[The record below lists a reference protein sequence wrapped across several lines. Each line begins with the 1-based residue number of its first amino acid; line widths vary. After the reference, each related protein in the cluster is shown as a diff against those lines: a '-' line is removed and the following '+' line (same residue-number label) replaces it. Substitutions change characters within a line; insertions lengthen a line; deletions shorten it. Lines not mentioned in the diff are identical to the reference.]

1 MKLSKRGLFWLLGL
15 VSFAILLLFSQPLGA
30 QAATNYHA
38 KDYTTAAS
46 VINGPDFK
54 HADTIQIQYQMSF
67 GDTAFK
73 AGDTVTIDM
82 PANLEPRTVGA
93 TFDVTDAVTGT
104 VIGTGVVGGDGQVVL
119 TMNSA
124 IEGKTNV
131 KIDVNLGMKYRY
143 DDLGEQDVVFDTQDG
158 QDTSVI
164 NMVANEANMS
174 KKGTIDKE
182 NGTIKWT
189 LLVDRREI
197 TMKNLSIADT
207 IGDHQQM
214 IKGIEVYNGEW
225 SSANTYKRRD
235 KLSDDAYQVNYSD
248 NGFDL
253 KFNDT
258 VSNLVVIDYYTKITD
273 TELIDQNYHFKN
285 KAVMEWGGGTSGG
298 KNSEEANGKVY
309 EKVVNGGSGTGDL
322 SSSSSSNSSSS
333 NNSSDVDSC
342 SDHSSSDSSS
352 AVDSSSDDSSSKN
365 SSDVDSSSDH
375 SSSESS
381 SAVDSSSDDS
391 SSNNS
396 SDVDSCSDHSSSDSS
411 SAVDSSSDESS
422 SNNSSDDDSRSDH
435 SSSES
440 SSAVDSRSDHS
451 SSESSSAVDSR
462 SDHSSSESSSAVD
475 SSSDHSSSESSS
487 AVDSSSD
494 HSRSE
499 SSSAVDSRSDHSSSE
514 SSSAVDSR
522 SDHSS
527 SESSSA
533 VESSSDHS
541 SSESSSAVDSSSDH
555 SGSESSSDVN
565 TSSESSDNTTTEP
578 DNGHQTGDIEDPED
592 NTAVYP
598 DIDED
603 TGTIDVDGGF
613 DSNYDGSTTSN
624 STNSSKPL
632 KDSTSSVFT
641 STPANTTTGQDGAD
655 QTPAAD
661 TKKSSAKTTVSE
673 SDALTPSTP
682 NQVAKLP
689 QTNEAKMDSQALR
702 SVGILLGV
710 LTLGAGALIRH
721 WF

>member
-93 TFDVTDAVTGT
+93 TFNVTDAVT
-104 VIGTGVVGGDGQVVL
+104 GTGVVGGDGQVVL

-258 VSNLVVIDYYTKITD
+258 VSNLVIIDYYTKITD

-333 NNSSDVDSC
+333 NNSSDVDS
-342 SDHSSSDSSS
+342 SSDDSNSESSS
-352 AVDSSSDDSSSKN
+352 AVDSSSDDSSSE
-365 SSDVDSSSDH
+365 SSSAVDSSSDH

-381 SAVDSSSDDS
+381 SAVDSSSDD
-391 SSNNS
+391 
-396 SDVDSCSDHSSSDSS
+396 
-411 SAVDSSSDESS
+411 
-422 SNNSSDDDSRSDH
+422 
-435 SSSES
+435 
-440 SSAVDSRSDHS
+440 
-451 SSESSSAVDSR
+451 
-462 SDHSSSESSSAVD
+462 SSSESSSAVD

-494 HSRSE
+494 HS
-499 SSSAVDSRSDHSSSE
+499 SSE
-514 SSSAVDSR
+514 SSSVVD
-522 SDHSS
+522 
-527 SESSSA
+527 
-533 VESSSDHS
+533 SSSDHS
-541 SSESSSAVDSSSDH
+541 SSESSSAVDSSYDH

-710 LTLGAGALIRH
+710 LTLGGGALIRH

>member
-1 MKLSKRGLFWLLGL
+1 MSKYPNTFL

-93 TFDVTDAVTGT
+93 TFDVTDTETGT
-104 VIGTGVVGGDGQVVL
+104 VIGTGVVGGNGQVVL

-333 NNSSDVDSC
+333 NNSSDVDS
-342 SDHSSSDSSS
+342 
-352 AVDSSSDDSSSKN
+352 SSDDSN
-365 SSDVDSSSDH
+365 
-375 SSSESS
+375 SESS
-381 SAVDSSSDDS
+381 SAVDSSSDD
-391 SSNNS
+391 
-396 SDVDSCSDHSSSDSS
+396 
-411 SAVDSSSDESS
+411 
-422 SNNSSDDDSRSDH
+422 
-435 SSSES
+435 
-440 SSAVDSRSDHS
+440 
-451 SSESSSAVDSR
+451 
-462 SDHSSSESSSAVD
+462 SSSESSSAVD

-494 HSRSE
+494 HS
-499 SSSAVDSRSDHSSSE
+499 SSE
-514 SSSAVDSR
+514 SSSVVD
-522 SDHSS
+522 
-527 SESSSA
+527 
-533 VESSSDHS
+533 SSSDHS

-710 LTLGAGALIRH
+710 LTLGGGALIRH

>member
-93 TFDVTDAVTGT
+93 TFDVTDTETGT
-104 VIGTGVVGGDGQVVL
+104 VIGTGVVGGNGQVVL

-333 NNSSDVDSC
+333 NNSSDVDS
-342 SDHSSSDSSS
+342 
-352 AVDSSSDDSSSKN
+352 SSDDSN
-365 SSDVDSSSDH
+365 
-375 SSSESS
+375 SESS
-381 SAVDSSSDDS
+381 SAVDSSSDD
-391 SSNNS
+391 
-396 SDVDSCSDHSSSDSS
+396 
-411 SAVDSSSDESS
+411 
-422 SNNSSDDDSRSDH
+422 
-435 SSSES
+435 
-440 SSAVDSRSDHS
+440 
-451 SSESSSAVDSR
+451 
-462 SDHSSSESSSAVD
+462 SSSESSSAVD

-494 HSRSE
+494 HS
-499 SSSAVDSRSDHSSSE
+499 SSE
-514 SSSAVDSR
+514 SSSVVD
-522 SDHSS
+522 
-527 SESSSA
+527 
-533 VESSSDHS
+533 SSSDH
-541 SSESSSAVDSSSDH
+541 SSSDH

-710 LTLGAGALIRH
+710 LTLGGGALIRH

>member
-93 TFDVTDAVTGT
+93 TFDVTDAETGT

-333 NNSSDVDSC
+333 NNSSDVDS
-342 SDHSSSDSSS
+342 
-352 AVDSSSDDSSSKN
+352 SSDDSN
-365 SSDVDSSSDH
+365 
-375 SSSESS
+375 SESS
-381 SAVDSSSDDS
+381 SAVDSSSDD
-391 SSNNS
+391 
-396 SDVDSCSDHSSSDSS
+396 
-411 SAVDSSSDESS
+411 
-422 SNNSSDDDSRSDH
+422 
-435 SSSES
+435 
-440 SSAVDSRSDHS
+440 
-451 SSESSSAVDSR
+451 
-462 SDHSSSESSSAVD
+462 SSSESSSAVD

-494 HSRSE
+494 
-499 SSSAVDSRSDHSSSE
+499 DSSSE
-514 SSSAVDSR
+514 SSSVVD
-522 SDHSS
+522 
-527 SESSSA
+527 
-533 VESSSDHS
+533 SSSDHS

-710 LTLGAGALIRH
+710 LTLGGGALIRH

>member
-333 NNSSDVDSC
+333 NNSSDVDS
-342 SDHSSSDSSS
+342 
-352 AVDSSSDDSSSKN
+352 SSDD
-365 SSDVDSSSDH
+365 
-375 SSSESS
+375 
-381 SAVDSSSDDS
+381 
-391 SSNNS
+391 
-396 SDVDSCSDHSSSDSS
+396 
-411 SAVDSSSDESS
+411 
-422 SNNSSDDDSRSDH
+422 
-435 SSSES
+435 
-440 SSAVDSRSDHS
+440 
-451 SSESSSAVDSR
+451 
-462 SDHSSSESSSAVD
+462 SSSESSSAVD

-494 HSRSE
+494 HS
-499 SSSAVDSRSDHSSSE
+499 SSE
-514 SSSAVDSR
+514 SSSAVD
-522 SDHSS
+522 
-527 SESSSA
+527 
-533 VESSSDHS
+533 SSSDHS

-710 LTLGAGALIRH
+710 LTLGGGALIRH

>member
-333 NNSSDVDSC
+333 NNSSDVDS
-342 SDHSSSDSSS
+342 
-352 AVDSSSDDSSSKN
+352 
-365 SSDVDSSSDH
+365 SSDH
-375 SSSESS
+375 SSSEST
-381 SAVDSSSDDS
+381 SAVDSS
-391 SSNNS
+391 
-396 SDVDSCSDHSSSDSS
+396 
-411 SAVDSSSDESS
+411 
-422 SNNSSDDDSRSDH
+422 
-435 SSSES
+435 
-440 SSAVDSRSDHS
+440 
-451 SSESSSAVDSR
+451 

-494 HSRSE
+494 HS
-499 SSSAVDSRSDHSSSE
+499 SSE
-514 SSSAVDSR
+514 SSSAVD
-522 SDHSS
+522 
-527 SESSSA
+527 
-533 VESSSDHS
+533 SSSDHS

>member
-93 TFDVTDAVTGT
+93 TFDVTDTETGT
-104 VIGTGVVGGDGQVVL
+104 VIGTGVVGGNGQVVL

-333 NNSSDVDSC
+333 NNSSDVDS
-342 SDHSSSDSSS
+342 
-352 AVDSSSDDSSSKN
+352 SSDDSN
-365 SSDVDSSSDH
+365 
-375 SSSESS
+375 SESS
-381 SAVDSSSDDS
+381 SAVDSSSDD
-391 SSNNS
+391 
-396 SDVDSCSDHSSSDSS
+396 
-411 SAVDSSSDESS
+411 
-422 SNNSSDDDSRSDH
+422 
-435 SSSES
+435 
-440 SSAVDSRSDHS
+440 
-451 SSESSSAVDSR
+451 
-462 SDHSSSESSSAVD
+462 SSSESSSAVD

-494 HSRSE
+494 HSSSE
-499 SSSAVDSRSDHSSSE
+499 SSSVVDSSSDHSSSE
-514 SSSAVDSR
+514 SSSAVDSSSDHSSSESSSVVDSS

-533 VESSSDHS
+533 VDSSCDHSSSESSSVVDSSSDHSSSESSSAVDSSSDHSSSESSSVVDSSSDHS

-673 SDALTPSTP
+673 SDALTSSTP

-710 LTLGAGALIRH
+710 LTLGGGALIRH

>member
-333 NNSSDVDSC
+333 NNSSDVDS
-342 SDHSSSDSSS
+342 SSDDSNSESSS
-352 AVDSSSDDSSSKN
+352 AVDSSSDD
-365 SSDVDSSSDH
+365 

-391 SSNNS
+391 SSE
-396 SDVDSCSDHSSSDSS
+396 SS
-411 SAVDSSSDESS
+411 SAVDSSSD
-422 SNNSSDDDSRSDH
+422 D
-435 SSSES
+435 
-440 SSAVDSRSDHS
+440 
-451 SSESSSAVDSR
+451 
-462 SDHSSSESSSAVD
+462 SSSESSSAVD

-494 HSRSE
+494 HS
-499 SSSAVDSRSDHSSSE
+499 SSE
-514 SSSAVDSR
+514 SSSVVD
-522 SDHSS
+522 
-527 SESSSA
+527 
-533 VESSSDHS
+533 SSSDHS

-613 DSNYDGSTTSN
+613 DSNYDGSTISN

-710 LTLGAGALIRH
+710 LTLGGGALIRH

>member
-333 NNSSDVDSC
+333 NNSSDVDS
-342 SDHSSSDSSS
+342 
-352 AVDSSSDDSSSKN
+352 SSDD
-365 SSDVDSSSDH
+365 
-375 SSSESS
+375 
-381 SAVDSSSDDS
+381 
-391 SSNNS
+391 
-396 SDVDSCSDHSSSDSS
+396 
-411 SAVDSSSDESS
+411 
-422 SNNSSDDDSRSDH
+422 
-435 SSSES
+435 
-440 SSAVDSRSDHS
+440 
-451 SSESSSAVDSR
+451 
-462 SDHSSSESSSAVD
+462 SSSESSSAVD

-487 AVDSSSD
+487 VVD
-494 HSRSE
+494 
-499 SSSAVDSRSDHSSSE
+499 
-514 SSSAVDSR
+514 
-522 SDHSS
+522 
-527 SESSSA
+527 
-533 VESSSDHS
+533 SSSDHS

-641 STPANTTTGQDGAD
+641 ITPANTTTGQDGAD

>member
-93 TFDVTDAVTGT
+93 TFDVTDAETGT

-333 NNSSDVDSC
+333 NNSSDVDS
-342 SDHSSSDSSS
+342 
-352 AVDSSSDDSSSKN
+352 SSDD
-365 SSDVDSSSDH
+365 

-381 SAVDSSSDDS
+381 SAVDSSSDD
-391 SSNNS
+391 
-396 SDVDSCSDHSSSDSS
+396 
-411 SAVDSSSDESS
+411 
-422 SNNSSDDDSRSDH
+422 
-435 SSSES
+435 
-440 SSAVDSRSDHS
+440 
-451 SSESSSAVDSR
+451 
-462 SDHSSSESSSAVD
+462 SSSESSSAVD

-494 HSRSE
+494 
-499 SSSAVDSRSDHSSSE
+499 DSSSE
-514 SSSAVDSR
+514 SSSAVDSS

-527 SESSSA
+527 SESSS
-533 VESSSDHS
+533 VVDSSSDHS

-710 LTLGAGALIRH
+710 LTLGGGALIRH

>member
-93 TFDVTDAVTGT
+93 TFDVTDTETGT
-104 VIGTGVVGGDGQVVL
+104 VIGTGVVGGNGQVVL

-333 NNSSDVDSC
+333 NNSSDVDS
-342 SDHSSSDSSS
+342 
-352 AVDSSSDDSSSKN
+352 SSDDSN
-365 SSDVDSSSDH
+365 
-375 SSSESS
+375 SESS
-381 SAVDSSSDDS
+381 SAVDSSSDD
-391 SSNNS
+391 
-396 SDVDSCSDHSSSDSS
+396 
-411 SAVDSSSDESS
+411 
-422 SNNSSDDDSRSDH
+422 
-435 SSSES
+435 
-440 SSAVDSRSDHS
+440 
-451 SSESSSAVDSR
+451 
-462 SDHSSSESSSAVD
+462 
-475 SSSDHSSSESSS
+475 
-487 AVDSSSD
+487 
-494 HSRSE
+494 
-499 SSSAVDSRSDHSSSE
+499 
-514 SSSAVDSR
+514 
-522 SDHSS
+522 
-527 SESSSA
+527 
-533 VESSSDHS
+533 S

-710 LTLGAGALIRH
+710 LTLGGGALIRH

>member
-54 HADTIQIQYQMSF
+54 HVDTIQIQYQMSF

-93 TFDVTDAVTGT
+93 TFDVTDAETGT

-333 NNSSDVDSC
+333 NNSSDVDS
-342 SDHSSSDSSS
+342 
-352 AVDSSSDDSSSKN
+352 SSDDSN
-365 SSDVDSSSDH
+365 
-375 SSSESS
+375 SESS

-391 SSNNS
+391 SS
-396 SDVDSCSDHSSSDSS
+396 
-411 SAVDSSSDESS
+411 
-422 SNNSSDDDSRSDH
+422 
-435 SSSES
+435 ES
-440 SSAVDSRSDHS
+440 SSAVD
-451 SSESSSAVDSR
+451 
-462 SDHSSSESSSAVD
+462 
-475 SSSDHSSSESSS
+475 
-487 AVDSSSD
+487 
-494 HSRSE
+494 
-499 SSSAVDSRSDHSSSE
+499 
-514 SSSAVDSR
+514 
-522 SDHSS
+522 
-527 SESSSA
+527 
-533 VESSSDHS
+533 SSSDHS

-710 LTLGAGALIRH
+710 LTLGGGALIRH

>member
-93 TFDVTDAVTGT
+93 TFDVTDTETGT
-104 VIGTGVVGGDGQVVL
+104 VIGTGVVGGNGQVVL

-333 NNSSDVDSC
+333 NNSSDVDS
-342 SDHSSSDSSS
+342 
-352 AVDSSSDDSSSKN
+352 SSDDSNSESS
-365 SSDVDSSSDH
+365 SAVDSSSDH

-381 SAVDSSSDDS
+381 SAVDSSSDD
-391 SSNNS
+391 
-396 SDVDSCSDHSSSDSS
+396 
-411 SAVDSSSDESS
+411 
-422 SNNSSDDDSRSDH
+422 
-435 SSSES
+435 
-440 SSAVDSRSDHS
+440 
-451 SSESSSAVDSR
+451 
-462 SDHSSSESSSAVD
+462 SSSESSSAVD

-494 HSRSE
+494 HS
-499 SSSAVDSRSDHSSSE
+499 SSE
-514 SSSAVDSR
+514 SSSVVD
-522 SDHSS
+522 
-527 SESSSA
+527 
-533 VESSSDHS
+533 SSSDHS

-689 QTNEAKMDSQALR
+689 QTNEAKMDSQSLR

-710 LTLGAGALIRH
+710 LTLGGGALIRH

>member
-333 NNSSDVDSC
+333 NNSSDVDS
-342 SDHSSSDSSS
+342 
-352 AVDSSSDDSSSKN
+352 
-365 SSDVDSSSDH
+365 SSDH

-396 SDVDSCSDHSSSDSS
+396 SDVDS
-411 SAVDSSSDESS
+411 
-422 SNNSSDDDSRSDH
+422 
-435 SSSES
+435 
-440 SSAVDSRSDHS
+440 
-451 SSESSSAVDSR
+451 
-462 SDHSSSESSSAVD
+462 
-475 SSSDHSSSESSS
+475 SSDHSSSESSS
-487 AVDSSSD
+487 AVD
-494 HSRSE
+494 
-499 SSSAVDSRSDHSSSE
+499 
-514 SSSAVDSR
+514 
-522 SDHSS
+522 
-527 SESSSA
+527 
-533 VESSSDHS
+533 SSSDHS

-641 STPANTTTGQDGAD
+641 STPANATTGQDGAD

>member
-93 TFDVTDAVTGT
+93 TFDVTDAETGT

-333 NNSSDVDSC
+333 NNSSDVDS
-342 SDHSSSDSSS
+342 
-352 AVDSSSDDSSSKN
+352 SSDDSN
-365 SSDVDSSSDH
+365 
-375 SSSESS
+375 SESS
-381 SAVDSSSDDS
+381 SAVDSSSDD
-391 SSNNS
+391 
-396 SDVDSCSDHSSSDSS
+396 
-411 SAVDSSSDESS
+411 
-422 SNNSSDDDSRSDH
+422 
-435 SSSES
+435 
-440 SSAVDSRSDHS
+440 
-451 SSESSSAVDSR
+451 
-462 SDHSSSESSSAVD
+462 SSSESSSAVD

-494 HSRSE
+494 DSSSE
-499 SSSAVDSRSDHSSSE
+499 SSSAVDSSSDHSSSE
-514 SSSAVDSR
+514 SSSAVDSS
-522 SDHSS
+522 SDDSS
-527 SESSSA
+527 SESSS
-533 VESSSDHS
+533 VVDSSSDHS

-710 LTLGAGALIRH
+710 LTLGGGALIRH

>member
-214 IKGIEVYNGEW
+214 IKGLEVYNGEG

-333 NNSSDVDSC
+333 NNSSDVDS
-342 SDHSSSDSSS
+342 
-352 AVDSSSDDSSSKN
+352 
-365 SSDVDSSSDH
+365 SSDH

-396 SDVDSCSDHSSSDSS
+396 S
-411 SAVDSSSDESS
+411 
-422 SNNSSDDDSRSDH
+422 
-435 SSSES
+435 
-440 SSAVDSRSDHS
+440 
-451 SSESSSAVDSR
+451 
-462 SDHSSSESSSAVD
+462 AVD

-487 AVDSSSD
+487 AVD
-494 HSRSE
+494 
-499 SSSAVDSRSDHSSSE
+499 
-514 SSSAVDSR
+514 
-522 SDHSS
+522 
-527 SESSSA
+527 
-533 VESSSDHS
+533 SSSDHS

>member
-1 MKLSKRGLFWLLGL
+1 MKLSKRGIYWLLGL
-15 VSFAILLLFSQPLGA
+15 VSVAILLLFSQSVTA

-38 KDYTTAAS
+38 KDYTTSAA

-54 HADTIQIQYQMSF
+54 HADTIQIQYKMSF

-82 PANLEPRTVGA
+82 PDNLVPRTVGA
-93 TFDVTDAVTGT
+93 TFDVTDAETGA
-104 VIGTGVVGGDGQVVL
+104 VIGTGVVGDNGQVIL

-333 NNSSDVDSC
+333 NNSSDVDS
-342 SDHSSSDSSS
+342 
-352 AVDSSSDDSSSKN
+352 SSDDSN
-365 SSDVDSSSDH
+365 
-375 SSSESS
+375 SESS
-381 SAVDSSSDDS
+381 SAVDSSSDD
-391 SSNNS
+391 
-396 SDVDSCSDHSSSDSS
+396 
-411 SAVDSSSDESS
+411 
-422 SNNSSDDDSRSDH
+422 
-435 SSSES
+435 
-440 SSAVDSRSDHS
+440 
-451 SSESSSAVDSR
+451 
-462 SDHSSSESSSAVD
+462 
-475 SSSDHSSSESSS
+475 
-487 AVDSSSD
+487 
-494 HSRSE
+494 
-499 SSSAVDSRSDHSSSE
+499 
-514 SSSAVDSR
+514 
-522 SDHSS
+522 
-527 SESSSA
+527 
-533 VESSSDHS
+533 S

-641 STPANTTTGQDGAD
+641 STPANATTGQDGAD

-710 LTLGAGALIRH
+710 LTLGGGALIRH

>member
-15 VSFAILLLFSQPLGA
+15 VSFTILLLFNQPLGA

-93 TFDVTDAVTGT
+93 TFDVTDTETGT
-104 VIGTGVVGGDGQVVL
+104 VIGTGVVGGNGQVVL

-333 NNSSDVDSC
+333 NNSSDVDS
-342 SDHSSSDSSS
+342 
-352 AVDSSSDDSSSKN
+352 SSDD
-365 SSDVDSSSDH
+365 

-391 SSNNS
+391 SSE
-396 SDVDSCSDHSSSDSS
+396 SS
-411 SAVDSSSDESS
+411 SAVDSSSD
-422 SNNSSDDDSRSDH
+422 D
-435 SSSES
+435 
-440 SSAVDSRSDHS
+440 
-451 SSESSSAVDSR
+451 
-462 SDHSSSESSSAVD
+462 SSSESSSAVD
-475 SSSDHSSSESSS
+475 SSSDDSSSESSS

-494 HSRSE
+494 
-499 SSSAVDSRSDHSSSE
+499 DSSSE
-514 SSSAVDSR
+514 SSSAVDSS
-522 SDHSS
+522 SDDSS

-533 VESSSDHS
+533 VDSSSDDS

-710 LTLGAGALIRH
+710 LTLGGGALIRH

>member
-333 NNSSDVDSC
+333 NNSSDVDS
-342 SDHSSSDSSS
+342 
-352 AVDSSSDDSSSKN
+352 
-365 SSDVDSSSDH
+365 SSDH

-391 SSNNS
+391 SS
-396 SDVDSCSDHSSSDSS
+396 
-411 SAVDSSSDESS
+411 ESS
-422 SNNSSDDDSRSDH
+422 SV
-435 SSSES
+435 
-440 SSAVDSRSDHS
+440 VD
-451 SSESSSAVDSR
+451 
-462 SDHSSSESSSAVD
+462 
-475 SSSDHSSSESSS
+475 
-487 AVDSSSD
+487 
-494 HSRSE
+494 
-499 SSSAVDSRSDHSSSE
+499 
-514 SSSAVDSR
+514 
-522 SDHSS
+522 
-527 SESSSA
+527 
-533 VESSSDHS
+533 SSSDHS

-710 LTLGAGALIRH
+710 LTLGGGALIRH

>member
-93 TFDVTDAVTGT
+93 TFDVTDAETGT

-309 EKVVNGGSGTGDL
+309 EKVVNGESGTGDL

-333 NNSSDVDSC
+333 N
-342 SDHSSSDSSS
+342 
-352 AVDSSSDDSSSKN
+352 N

-396 SDVDSCSDHSSSDSS
+396 SDVDSS
-411 SAVDSSSDESS
+411 
-422 SNNSSDDDSRSDH
+422 
-435 SSSES
+435 
-440 SSAVDSRSDHS
+440 
-451 SSESSSAVDSR
+451 

-494 HSRSE
+494 HSSSE
-499 SSSAVDSRSDHSSSE
+499 SSSAVDSSSDHSSSE
-514 SSSAVDSR
+514 SSSAVD
-522 SDHSS
+522 
-527 SESSSA
+527 
-533 VESSSDHS
+533 SSSDHS

-710 LTLGAGALIRH
+710 LTLGGGALIRH

>member
-93 TFDVTDAVTGT
+93 TFDVTDAETGT

-333 NNSSDVDSC
+333 NNSSDVDS
-342 SDHSSSDSSS
+342 
-352 AVDSSSDDSSSKN
+352 
-365 SSDVDSSSDH
+365 SSDH

-381 SAVDSSSDDS
+381 SAVDSSSDD
-391 SSNNS
+391 
-396 SDVDSCSDHSSSDSS
+396 
-411 SAVDSSSDESS
+411 
-422 SNNSSDDDSRSDH
+422 
-435 SSSES
+435 
-440 SSAVDSRSDHS
+440 
-451 SSESSSAVDSR
+451 
-462 SDHSSSESSSAVD
+462 
-475 SSSDHSSSESSS
+475 
-487 AVDSSSD
+487 
-494 HSRSE
+494 
-499 SSSAVDSRSDHSSSE
+499 
-514 SSSAVDSR
+514 
-522 SDHSS
+522 
-527 SESSSA
+527 
-533 VESSSDHS
+533 S

-710 LTLGAGALIRH
+710 LTLGGGALIRH

>member
-333 NNSSDVDSC
+333 NNSSDVDSS
-342 SDHSSSDSSS
+342 SDHSSSESSS
-352 AVDSSSDDSSSKN
+352 AVDSSSDDSSSNN

-396 SDVDSCSDHSSSDSS
+396 SDVDSS
-411 SAVDSSSDESS
+411 
-422 SNNSSDDDSRSDH
+422 
-435 SSSES
+435 
-440 SSAVDSRSDHS
+440 
-451 SSESSSAVDSR
+451 

-494 HSRSE
+494 HSSSE
-499 SSSAVDSRSDHSSSE
+499 SSSAVDSSSDHSSSNNSSDVDSSADHSSSESSSAVDSSSDHSSSE
-514 SSSAVDSR
+514 SSSAVDSS

-533 VESSSDHS
+533 VDSSSDHS

-710 LTLGAGALIRH
+710 LTLGGGALIRH

>member
-15 VSFAILLLFSQPLGA
+15 VSFAILLLFGQPLGA

-93 TFDVTDAVTGT
+93 TFDVTDAETGT

-333 NNSSDVDSC
+333 NNSSDVDS
-342 SDHSSSDSSS
+342 S
-352 AVDSSSDDSSSKN
+352 
-365 SSDVDSSSDH
+365 
-375 SSSESS
+375 
-381 SAVDSSSDDS
+381 
-391 SSNNS
+391 
-396 SDVDSCSDHSSSDSS
+396 
-411 SAVDSSSDESS
+411 
-422 SNNSSDDDSRSDH
+422 
-435 SSSES
+435 
-440 SSAVDSRSDHS
+440 
-451 SSESSSAVDSR
+451 

-487 AVDSSSD
+487 AVD
-494 HSRSE
+494 
-499 SSSAVDSRSDHSSSE
+499 
-514 SSSAVDSR
+514 
-522 SDHSS
+522 
-527 SESSSA
+527 
-533 VESSSDHS
+533 S

-689 QTNEAKMDSQALR
+689 QTNEAKMDSQALH

-710 LTLGAGALIRH
+710 LTLGGGALIRH

>member
-93 TFDVTDAVTGT
+93 TFDVTDAETGT

-333 NNSSDVDSC
+333 NNSSDVDSS
-342 SDHSSSDSSS
+342 SDDSSSESSS
-352 AVDSSSDDSSSKN
+352 AVDSSSDDSSSESSSAVDS
-365 SSDVDSSSDH
+365 SSDDSSSESSSAVDSSSDH

-381 SAVDSSSDDS
+381 SAVDSSSDD
-391 SSNNS
+391 
-396 SDVDSCSDHSSSDSS
+396 
-411 SAVDSSSDESS
+411 
-422 SNNSSDDDSRSDH
+422 
-435 SSSES
+435 
-440 SSAVDSRSDHS
+440 
-451 SSESSSAVDSR
+451 
-462 SDHSSSESSSAVD
+462 SSSESSSAVD

-494 HSRSE
+494 HS
-499 SSSAVDSRSDHSSSE
+499 SSE
-514 SSSAVDSR
+514 SSSVVD
-522 SDHSS
+522 
-527 SESSSA
+527 
-533 VESSSDHS
+533 SSSDHS

-710 LTLGAGALIRH
+710 LTLGGGALIRH

>member
-67 GDTAFK
+67 GDTTFK

-93 TFDVTDAVTGT
+93 TFDVTDAETGT

-333 NNSSDVDSC
+333 NNSSDVDS
-342 SDHSSSDSSS
+342 
-352 AVDSSSDDSSSKN
+352 SSDDSN
-365 SSDVDSSSDH
+365 
-375 SSSESS
+375 SESS

-391 SSNNS
+391 SS
-396 SDVDSCSDHSSSDSS
+396 
-411 SAVDSSSDESS
+411 
-422 SNNSSDDDSRSDH
+422 
-435 SSSES
+435 ES
-440 SSAVDSRSDHS
+440 SSAVD
-451 SSESSSAVDSR
+451 
-462 SDHSSSESSSAVD
+462 
-475 SSSDHSSSESSS
+475 
-487 AVDSSSD
+487 
-494 HSRSE
+494 
-499 SSSAVDSRSDHSSSE
+499 
-514 SSSAVDSR
+514 
-522 SDHSS
+522 
-527 SESSSA
+527 
-533 VESSSDHS
+533 SSSDHS

-641 STPANTTTGQDGAD
+641 STPANTTTGQDGVD

-710 LTLGAGALIRH
+710 LTLGGGALIRH

>member
-93 TFDVTDAVTGT
+93 TFDVTDTETGT
-104 VIGTGVVGGDGQVVL
+104 VIGTGVVGGNGQVVL

-333 NNSSDVDSC
+333 NNSSDVDS
-342 SDHSSSDSSS
+342 
-352 AVDSSSDDSSSKN
+352 SSDDSN
-365 SSDVDSSSDH
+365 
-375 SSSESS
+375 SESS
-381 SAVDSSSDDS
+381 SAVDSSSDD
-391 SSNNS
+391 
-396 SDVDSCSDHSSSDSS
+396 
-411 SAVDSSSDESS
+411 
-422 SNNSSDDDSRSDH
+422 
-435 SSSES
+435 
-440 SSAVDSRSDHS
+440 
-451 SSESSSAVDSR
+451 
-462 SDHSSSESSSAVD
+462 SSSESSSAVD

-487 AVDSSSD
+487 AVD
-494 HSRSE
+494 
-499 SSSAVDSRSDHSSSE
+499 
-514 SSSAVDSR
+514 
-522 SDHSS
+522 
-527 SESSSA
+527 
-533 VESSSDHS
+533 SSSDHS

-661 TKKSSAKTTVSE
+661 SKKSSAKTTVSE

-710 LTLGAGALIRH
+710 LTLGGGALIRH

>member
-1 MKLSKRGLFWLLGL
+1 MKLSKRGIYWLLGL
-15 VSFAILLLFSQPLGA
+15 VSFAILLLFSQSVTA

-38 KDYTTAAS
+38 KDYTTSAA

-54 HADTIQIQYQMSF
+54 HADTIQIQYKMSF

-82 PANLEPRTVGA
+82 PDNLVPRTVGA
-93 TFDVTDAVTGT
+93 TFDVTDAETGA
-104 VIGTGVVGGDGQVVL
+104 VIGTGVVGDNGQVIL

-333 NNSSDVDSC
+333 NNSSDVDS
-342 SDHSSSDSSS
+342 
-352 AVDSSSDDSSSKN
+352 SSDD
-365 SSDVDSSSDH
+365 

-381 SAVDSSSDDS
+381 SAVDSS
-391 SSNNS
+391 
-396 SDVDSCSDHSSSDSS
+396 
-411 SAVDSSSDESS
+411 
-422 SNNSSDDDSRSDH
+422 
-435 SSSES
+435 
-440 SSAVDSRSDHS
+440 
-451 SSESSSAVDSR
+451 

-494 HSRSE
+494 HS
-499 SSSAVDSRSDHSSSE
+499 SSE
-514 SSSAVDSR
+514 SSSAVD
-522 SDHSS
+522 
-527 SESSSA
+527 
-533 VESSSDHS
+533 SSSDHS

-641 STPANTTTGQDGAD
+641 STPTNTTTGQDGAG

-673 SDALTPSTP
+673 SNALTPSTP

-710 LTLGAGALIRH
+710 LTLGGGALIRH

>member
-93 TFDVTDAVTGT
+93 TFDVTDAETGT

-207 IGDHQQM
+207 IGNHQQM

-333 NNSSDVDSC
+333 NNSSDVDS
-342 SDHSSSDSSS
+342 
-352 AVDSSSDDSSSKN
+352 
-365 SSDVDSSSDH
+365 SSDH

-396 SDVDSCSDHSSSDSS
+396 SDVDSS
-411 SAVDSSSDESS
+411 
-422 SNNSSDDDSRSDH
+422 
-435 SSSES
+435 
-440 SSAVDSRSDHS
+440 
-451 SSESSSAVDSR
+451 

-494 HSRSE
+494 HSSSE
-499 SSSAVDSRSDHSSSE
+499 SSSAVDSSSDHSSSE
-514 SSSAVDSR
+514 SSSAVD
-522 SDHSS
+522 
-527 SESSSA
+527 
-533 VESSSDHS
+533 SSSDHS

-613 DSNYDGSTTSN
+613 DGNYDGSTTSN

-641 STPANTTTGQDGAD
+641 STPANTTTSQDGAD

-710 LTLGAGALIRH
+710 LTLGGGALIRH

>member
-143 DDLGEQDVVFDTQDG
+143 DDLGEQDVVLDTQDG

-333 NNSSDVDSC
+333 NNSSDVDS
-342 SDHSSSDSSS
+342 
-352 AVDSSSDDSSSKN
+352 SSDDSN
-365 SSDVDSSSDH
+365 
-375 SSSESS
+375 SESS

-391 SSNNS
+391 SSE
-396 SDVDSCSDHSSSDSS
+396 SS
-411 SAVDSSSDESS
+411 SAVDSSSD
-422 SNNSSDDDSRSDH
+422 D
-435 SSSES
+435 
-440 SSAVDSRSDHS
+440 
-451 SSESSSAVDSR
+451 
-462 SDHSSSESSSAVD
+462 SSSESSSAVD

-494 HSRSE
+494 HS
-499 SSSAVDSRSDHSSSE
+499 SSE
-514 SSSAVDSR
+514 SSSVVD
-522 SDHSS
+522 
-527 SESSSA
+527 
-533 VESSSDHS
+533 SSSDHS

-710 LTLGAGALIRH
+710 LTLGGGALIRH

>member
-93 TFDVTDAVTGT
+93 TFDVTDTETGT
-104 VIGTGVVGGDGQVVL
+104 VIGTGVVGGNGQVVL

-333 NNSSDVDSC
+333 NNSSDVDS
-342 SDHSSSDSSS
+342 
-352 AVDSSSDDSSSKN
+352 SSDDSN
-365 SSDVDSSSDH
+365 
-375 SSSESS
+375 SESS
-381 SAVDSSSDDS
+381 SAVDSSSDD
-391 SSNNS
+391 
-396 SDVDSCSDHSSSDSS
+396 
-411 SAVDSSSDESS
+411 
-422 SNNSSDDDSRSDH
+422 
-435 SSSES
+435 
-440 SSAVDSRSDHS
+440 
-451 SSESSSAVDSR
+451 
-462 SDHSSSESSSAVD
+462 
-475 SSSDHSSSESSS
+475 
-487 AVDSSSD
+487 
-494 HSRSE
+494 
-499 SSSAVDSRSDHSSSE
+499 
-514 SSSAVDSR
+514 
-522 SDHSS
+522 
-527 SESSSA
+527 
-533 VESSSDHS
+533 S

-661 TKKSSAKTTVSE
+661 SKKSSAKTTVSE

-710 LTLGAGALIRH
+710 LTLGGGALIRH

>member
-93 TFDVTDAVTGT
+93 TFDVTDA

-333 NNSSDVDSC
+333 NNSSDVDS
-342 SDHSSSDSSS
+342 SSDDSNSESSS
-352 AVDSSSDDSSSKN
+352 AVDSSSDDSSSE
-365 SSDVDSSSDH
+365 SSSAVDSSSDH

-391 SSNNS
+391 SSE
-396 SDVDSCSDHSSSDSS
+396 SS
-411 SAVDSSSDESS
+411 SAVDSS
-422 SNNSSDDDSRSDH
+422 
-435 SSSES
+435 
-440 SSAVDSRSDHS
+440 
-451 SSESSSAVDSR
+451 

-494 HSRSE
+494 
-499 SSSAVDSRSDHSSSE
+499 DSSSE
-514 SSSAVDSR
+514 SSSAVD
-522 SDHSS
+522 
-527 SESSSA
+527 
-533 VESSSDHS
+533 SSSDHS
-541 SSESSSAVDSSSDH
+541 SSESSSAVDSSYDH

-710 LTLGAGALIRH
+710 LTLGGGALIRH

>member
-93 TFDVTDAVTGT
+93 TFDVTDAETGT

-333 NNSSDVDSC
+333 NNSSDVDS
-342 SDHSSSDSSS
+342 
-352 AVDSSSDDSSSKN
+352 SSDD
-365 SSDVDSSSDH
+365 

-391 SSNNS
+391 SSES
-396 SDVDSCSDHSSSDSS
+396 SN
-411 SAVDSSSDESS
+411 AVDSSSD
-422 SNNSSDDDSRSDH
+422 D
-435 SSSES
+435 
-440 SSAVDSRSDHS
+440 
-451 SSESSSAVDSR
+451 
-462 SDHSSSESSSAVD
+462 SSSESSSAVD

-487 AVDSSSD
+487 VVD
-494 HSRSE
+494 
-499 SSSAVDSRSDHSSSE
+499 
-514 SSSAVDSR
+514 
-522 SDHSS
+522 
-527 SESSSA
+527 
-533 VESSSDHS
+533 SSSDHS

-603 TGTIDVDGGF
+603 TGTIDVDGGV

-710 LTLGAGALIRH
+710 LTLGGGALIRH

>member
-67 GDTAFK
+67 GDTTFK

-93 TFDVTDAVTGT
+93 TFDVTDAETGT

-333 NNSSDVDSC
+333 NNSSDVDS
-342 SDHSSSDSSS
+342 
-352 AVDSSSDDSSSKN
+352 SSDDSN
-365 SSDVDSSSDH
+365 
-375 SSSESS
+375 SESS

-391 SSNNS
+391 SS
-396 SDVDSCSDHSSSDSS
+396 
-411 SAVDSSSDESS
+411 A
-422 SNNSSDDDSRSDH
+422 
-435 SSSES
+435 
-440 SSAVDSRSDHS
+440 
-451 SSESSSAVDSR
+451 
-462 SDHSSSESSSAVD
+462 SSSAVD

-494 HSRSE
+494 HS
-499 SSSAVDSRSDHSSSE
+499 SSE
-514 SSSAVDSR
+514 SSSVVD
-522 SDHSS
+522 
-527 SESSSA
+527 
-533 VESSSDHS
+533 SSSDHS

-641 STPANTTTGQDGAD
+641 STPANTTTGQDGVD

-710 LTLGAGALIRH
+710 LTLGGGALIRH

>member
-93 TFDVTDAVTGT
+93 TFDVTDAETGT

-333 NNSSDVDSC
+333 NNSSDVDS
-342 SDHSSSDSSS
+342 
-352 AVDSSSDDSSSKN
+352 
-365 SSDVDSSSDH
+365 SSDH

-396 SDVDSCSDHSSSDSS
+396 SDVDSS
-411 SAVDSSSDESS
+411 
-422 SNNSSDDDSRSDH
+422 
-435 SSSES
+435 
-440 SSAVDSRSDHS
+440 
-451 SSESSSAVDSR
+451 

-494 HSRSE
+494 HS
-499 SSSAVDSRSDHSSSE
+499 
-514 SSSAVDSR
+514 
-522 SDHSS
+522 
-527 SESSSA
+527 
-533 VESSSDHS
+533 
-541 SSESSSAVDSSSDH
+541 
-555 SGSESSSDVN
+555 GSECSSDVN

-710 LTLGAGALIRH
+710 LTLGGGALIRH

>member
-1 MKLSKRGLFWLLGL
+1 MKLSKRGIYWLLGL
-15 VSFAILLLFSQPLGA
+15 VSVAILLLFSQSVTA

-38 KDYTTAAS
+38 KDYTTSAA

-54 HADTIQIQYQMSF
+54 HADTIQIQYKMSF

-82 PANLEPRTVGA
+82 PDNLVPRTVGA
-93 TFDVTDAVTGT
+93 TFDVTDAETGA
-104 VIGTGVVGGDGQVVL
+104 VIGTGVVGDNGQVIL

-333 NNSSDVDSC
+333 NNSSDVDS
-342 SDHSSSDSSS
+342 
-352 AVDSSSDDSSSKN
+352 SSDDSN
-365 SSDVDSSSDH
+365 
-375 SSSESS
+375 SESS
-381 SAVDSSSDDS
+381 SAVDSSSDD
-391 SSNNS
+391 
-396 SDVDSCSDHSSSDSS
+396 
-411 SAVDSSSDESS
+411 
-422 SNNSSDDDSRSDH
+422 
-435 SSSES
+435 
-440 SSAVDSRSDHS
+440 
-451 SSESSSAVDSR
+451 
-462 SDHSSSESSSAVD
+462 SSSESSSAVD

-494 HSRSE
+494 
-499 SSSAVDSRSDHSSSE
+499 DSSSE
-514 SSSAVDSR
+514 SSSAVDS
-522 SDHSS
+522 
-527 SESSSA
+527 
-533 VESSSDHS
+533 
-541 SSESSSAVDSSSDH
+541 
-555 SGSESSSDVN
+555 
-565 TSSESSDNTTTEP
+565 SSESSDNTTTEP

-641 STPANTTTGQDGAD
+641 STPANATTGQDGAD

-710 LTLGAGALIRH
+710 LTLGGGALIRH

>member
-104 VIGTGVVGGDGQVVL
+104 GVVGGDGQVVL

-207 IGDHQQM
+207 IGAHQQM

-333 NNSSDVDSC
+333 NNSSDVDS
-342 SDHSSSDSSS
+342 SSDDSNSESSS
-352 AVDSSSDDSSSKN
+352 AVDSSSDDSSSE
-365 SSDVDSSSDH
+365 SSSAVDSSSDH

-381 SAVDSSSDDS
+381 SAVDSSSDD
-391 SSNNS
+391 
-396 SDVDSCSDHSSSDSS
+396 
-411 SAVDSSSDESS
+411 
-422 SNNSSDDDSRSDH
+422 
-435 SSSES
+435 
-440 SSAVDSRSDHS
+440 
-451 SSESSSAVDSR
+451 
-462 SDHSSSESSSAVD
+462 SSSESSSAVD

-494 HSRSE
+494 HS
-499 SSSAVDSRSDHSSSE
+499 SSE
-514 SSSAVDSR
+514 SSSVVD
-522 SDHSS
+522 
-527 SESSSA
+527 
-533 VESSSDHS
+533 SSSDHS
-541 SSESSSAVDSSSDH
+541 SSESSSAVDSSYDH

-710 LTLGAGALIRH
+710 LTLGGGALIRH

>member
-93 TFDVTDAVTGT
+93 TFDVTDAETGT

-333 NNSSDVDSC
+333 NNSSDVDS
-342 SDHSSSDSSS
+342 
-352 AVDSSSDDSSSKN
+352 SSDD
-365 SSDVDSSSDH
+365 
-375 SSSESS
+375 
-381 SAVDSSSDDS
+381 
-391 SSNNS
+391 
-396 SDVDSCSDHSSSDSS
+396 
-411 SAVDSSSDESS
+411 
-422 SNNSSDDDSRSDH
+422 
-435 SSSES
+435 
-440 SSAVDSRSDHS
+440 
-451 SSESSSAVDSR
+451 
-462 SDHSSSESSSAVD
+462 SSSESSSAVD

-487 AVDSSSD
+487 AVD
-494 HSRSE
+494 
-499 SSSAVDSRSDHSSSE
+499 
-514 SSSAVDSR
+514 
-522 SDHSS
+522 
-527 SESSSA
+527 
-533 VESSSDHS
+533 SSSDHS

-641 STPANTTTGQDGAD
+641 STPANTTTGQDGVD
-655 QTPAAD
+655 QTPASD

-710 LTLGAGALIRH
+710 LTLGGGALIRH

>member
-93 TFDVTDAVTGT
+93 TFDVTDAVT
-104 VIGTGVVGGDGQVVL
+104 GTGVVGGDGQVVL

-333 NNSSDVDSC
+333 NNSSDVDS
-342 SDHSSSDSSS
+342 SSDDSNSESSS
-352 AVDSSSDDSSSKN
+352 AVDSSSDDSSSESSSAVDS
-365 SSDVDSSSDH
+365 SSDDSSSESSSAVDSSSDH

-381 SAVDSSSDDS
+381 SAVDSSSDD
-391 SSNNS
+391 
-396 SDVDSCSDHSSSDSS
+396 
-411 SAVDSSSDESS
+411 
-422 SNNSSDDDSRSDH
+422 
-435 SSSES
+435 
-440 SSAVDSRSDHS
+440 
-451 SSESSSAVDSR
+451 
-462 SDHSSSESSSAVD
+462 SSSESSSAVD

-494 HSRSE
+494 HS
-499 SSSAVDSRSDHSSSE
+499 
-514 SSSAVDSR
+514 
-522 SDHSS
+522 
-527 SESSSA
+527 
-533 VESSSDHS
+533 
-541 SSESSSAVDSSSDH
+541 SSESSSAVDSSYDH

-710 LTLGAGALIRH
+710 LTLGGGALIRH

>member
-1 MKLSKRGLFWLLGL
+1 MKLSKRGIYWLLGL
-15 VSFAILLLFSQPLGA
+15 VSVAILLLFSQSVTA

-38 KDYTTAAS
+38 KDYTTSAA

-54 HADTIQIQYQMSF
+54 HADTIQIQYKMSF

-82 PANLEPRTVGA
+82 PDNLVPRTVGA
-93 TFDVTDAVTGT
+93 TFDVTDAETGA
-104 VIGTGVVGGDGQVVL
+104 VIGTGVVGDNGQVIL

-143 DDLGEQDVVFDTQDG
+143 DDLGEQNVVFDTQDG

-333 NNSSDVDSC
+333 NNSSDVDS
-342 SDHSSSDSSS
+342 
-352 AVDSSSDDSSSKN
+352 SSDD
-365 SSDVDSSSDH
+365 

-381 SAVDSSSDDS
+381 SAVDSS
-391 SSNNS
+391 
-396 SDVDSCSDHSSSDSS
+396 
-411 SAVDSSSDESS
+411 
-422 SNNSSDDDSRSDH
+422 
-435 SSSES
+435 
-440 SSAVDSRSDHS
+440 
-451 SSESSSAVDSR
+451 

-494 HSRSE
+494 HS
-499 SSSAVDSRSDHSSSE
+499 SSE
-514 SSSAVDSR
+514 SSSAVD
-522 SDHSS
+522 
-527 SESSSA
+527 
-533 VESSSDHS
+533 SSSDHS

-641 STPANTTTGQDGAD
+641 STPTNTTTGQDGAG

-673 SDALTPSTP
+673 SNALTPSTP

-710 LTLGAGALIRH
+710 LTLGGGALIRH

>member
-322 SSSSSSNSSSS
+322 SSRSSSNSSSS
-333 NNSSDVDSC
+333 N
-342 SDHSSSDSSS
+342 
-352 AVDSSSDDSSSKN
+352 N

-396 SDVDSCSDHSSSDSS
+396 SDVDS
-411 SAVDSSSDESS
+411 
-422 SNNSSDDDSRSDH
+422 
-435 SSSES
+435 
-440 SSAVDSRSDHS
+440 
-451 SSESSSAVDSR
+451 
-462 SDHSSSESSSAVD
+462 
-475 SSSDHSSSESSS
+475 SSDHSSSESSS
-487 AVDSSSD
+487 AVD
-494 HSRSE
+494 
-499 SSSAVDSRSDHSSSE
+499 
-514 SSSAVDSR
+514 
-522 SDHSS
+522 
-527 SESSSA
+527 
-533 VESSSDHS
+533 SSSDHS